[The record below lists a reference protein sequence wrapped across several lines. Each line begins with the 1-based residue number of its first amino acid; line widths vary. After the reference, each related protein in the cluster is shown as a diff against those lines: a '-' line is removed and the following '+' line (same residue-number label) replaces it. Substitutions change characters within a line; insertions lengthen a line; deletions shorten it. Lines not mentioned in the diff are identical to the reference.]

1 MGLRDRK
8 VDKPVDIVEDE
19 GILYLIEMDV
29 DGKRVVKIGL
39 TRRPTIDDR
48 LAEIA
53 LAHFKAYRQ
62 INYMRPKR
70 FRKTSNVLKKEQLLL
85 GYFAS
90 RRYTSEKPFGGCTEL
105 VDVDIMEV
113 VQKYEEIIDVKD
125 CDLQVLWPE
134 PTDDLDDMLA
144 LWEGAGCSE

>member
-1 MGLRDRK
+1 MGLKDRK
-8 VDKPVDIVEDE
+8 VAKPTEVVEDE

-39 TRRPTIDDR
+39 TRRATIDER
-48 LAEIA
+48 LVEIA

-70 FRKTSNVLKKEQLLL
+70 FRKTSNVSQKEQLLL
-85 GYFAS
+85 GYFSS
-90 RRYTSEKPFGGCTEL
+90 RRYVSEKPFTGHTEL

-113 VQKYEEIIDVKD
+113 VTKYEEIIDVKD

-134 PTDDLDDMLA
+134 SADNLDDMLA
-144 LWEGAGCSE
+144 LWEAT

>member
-1 MGLRDRK
+1 MRDRK
-8 VDKPVDIVEDE
+8 VAKPADMVEDE

-39 TRRPTIDDR
+39 TRRSTIDER

-70 FRKTSNVLKKEQLLL
+70 FRKTSSVLQKEQLLL
-85 GYFAS
+85 GYFSS
-90 RRYTSEKPFGGCTEL
+90 RRYVSEKPFTGHTEL
-105 VDVDIMEV
+105 VAVDIMEV

-134 PTDDLDDMLA
+134 PTDDLDNMLA
-144 LWEGAGCSE
+144 LWEAT

>member
-1 MGLRDRK
+1 MGLKDRK
-8 VDKPVDIVEDE
+8 VAKPVEAVEDE

-70 FRKTSNVLKKEQLLL
+70 FRKTCNVLQKEQLLL
-85 GYFAS
+85 AYFAD
-90 RRYTSEKPFGGCTEL
+90 RKYTSEKPFGGSTEL

-113 VQKYEEIIDVKD
+113 VKKYEEIIDVKD
-125 CDLQVLWPE
+125 CSMQVLWPE
-134 PTDDLDDMLA
+134 PADDLDNMLA
-144 LWEGAGCSE
+144 LWEAT

>member
-1 MGLRDRK
+1 MGLKDRK
-8 VDKPVDIVEDE
+8 VAKPTEVVEDE

-39 TRRPTIDDR
+39 TRRATIDER
-48 LAEIA
+48 LVEIA

-70 FRKTSNVLKKEQLLL
+70 FRKTSNVSQKEQLLL
-85 GYFAS
+85 GYFSS
-90 RRYTSEKPFGGCTEL
+90 RRYVSEKPFTGHTEL

-113 VQKYEEIIDVKD
+113 VTKYEEIIDVKD
-125 CDLQVLWPE
+125 CDLQALRPE
-134 PTDDLDDMLA
+134 PADDLDDMLV
-144 LWEGAGCSE
+144 L

>member
-1 MGLRDRK
+1 MGLKDRK
-8 VDKPVDIVEDE
+8 VAKPTETVEDE

-39 TRRPTIDDR
+39 TRRATIDER

-70 FRKTSNVLKKEQLLL
+70 FRKTCDVLKKEQLLL
-85 GYFAS
+85 GYFAA
-90 RRYTSEKPFGGCTEL
+90 RKYNSEKHFCGCTEL

-134 PTDDLDDMLA
+134 PADDLDDMLA
-144 LWEGAGCSE
+144 LWEGTGCSE

>member
-1 MGLRDRK
+1 MGLKDRK
-8 VDKPVDIVEDE
+8 VVKPVETVEDE

-70 FRKTSNVLKKEQLLL
+70 FRKTCNVLHKEQLLL
-85 GYFAS
+85 AYFAD
-90 RRYTSEKPFGGCTEL
+90 RKYISEKPFGGSTEL

-113 VQKYEEIIDVKD
+113 VKKYEEIIDVKD
-125 CDLQVLWPE
+125 CSMQVLWPE
-134 PTDDLDDMLA
+134 PADDLDNMLA
-144 LWEGAGCSE
+144 LWEAT

>member
-8 VDKPVDIVEDE
+8 VAKPAEMVEDE

-39 TRRPTIDDR
+39 TRRATIDER

-70 FRKTSNVLKKEQLLL
+70 FRKTSNVLQKEQLLL
-85 GYFAS
+85 GYFSS
-90 RRYTSEKPFGGCTEL
+90 RRYVSEKPFTGHTEL

-113 VQKYEEIIDVKD
+113 VEKYEEIINDKD
-125 CDLQVLWPE
+125 CSLQVLWPE
-134 PTDDLDDMLA
+134 PADNLDDLQA
-144 LWEGAGCSE
+144 LWEGTGCSE

>member
-1 MGLRDRK
+1 MGLKDRK
-8 VDKPVDIVEDE
+8 VAKPVENVEDE

-70 FRKTSNVLKKEQLLL
+70 FRKTSNVLQKEQLLL
-85 GYFAS
+85 A
-90 RRYTSEKPFGGCTEL
+90 FGGHSEL

-125 CDLQVLWPE
+125 CSMQVLWPE
-134 PTDDLDDMLA
+134 STDDLDDMLA
-144 LWEGAGCSE
+144 LWEAP

>member
-1 MGLRDRK
+1 MGLRDRR

-39 TRRPTIDDR
+39 TRRATIDER
-48 LAEIA
+48 LVEIA

-70 FRKTSNVLKKEQLLL
+70 FRKTSNVSQKEQLLL
-85 GYFAS
+85 GYFSS
-90 RRYTSEKPFGGCTEL
+90 RRYVSEKPFTGHTEL

-113 VQKYEEIIDVKD
+113 VTKYEEIIDVKD
-125 CDLQVLWPE
+125 CDLQALRPE
-134 PTDDLDDMLA
+134 PSDDLDDMLA
-144 LWEGAGCSE
+144 L

>member
-53 LAHFKAYRQ
+53 LAHFKVYRQ

-70 FRKTSNVLKKEQLLL
+70 FRKTSNVLQKEQLLL
-85 GYFAS
+85 GYFSS
-90 RRYTSEKPFGGCTEL
+90 RKYTSEKPFTGHTEL

-134 PTDDLDDMLA
+134 SADNLDDMLA
-144 LWEGAGCSE
+144 LWEGTGCSE

>member
-1 MGLRDRK
+1 MGLKDRK
-8 VDKPVDIVEDE
+8 VTKPTEVVEDE

-39 TRRPTIDDR
+39 TRRATIDER
-48 LAEIA
+48 LVEIA

-70 FRKTSNVLKKEQLLL
+70 FRKTSNVSQKEQLLL
-85 GYFAS
+85 GYFSS
-90 RRYTSEKPFGGCTEL
+90 RRYVSEKPFTGHTEL

-113 VQKYEEIIDVKD
+113 VTKYEEIIDAKD
-125 CDLQVLWPE
+125 CDLHALRPE
-134 PTDDLDDMLA
+134 PADDLDDMLA
-144 LWEGAGCSE
+144 L

>member
-1 MGLRDRK
+1 MGLKDRK
-8 VDKPVDIVEDE
+8 VAKPAEVVEDE

-39 TRRPTIDDR
+39 TRRATIDER
-48 LAEIA
+48 LVEIA

-70 FRKTSNVLKKEQLLL
+70 FRKTSNVSQKEQLLL
-85 GYFAS
+85 WYFSS
-90 RRYTSEKPFGGCTEL
+90 RRYVSEKPFTGHTEL
-105 VDVDIMEV
+105 IDVDIAEV

-125 CDLQVLWPE
+125 SDLQVLWPE
-134 PTDDLDDMLA
+134 SADGLDDMLA

>member
-1 MGLRDRK
+1 MGLKDRK
-8 VDKPVDIVEDE
+8 VAKPAEVVEDE

-39 TRRPTIDDR
+39 TRRATIDER
-48 LAEIA
+48 LVEIA

-70 FRKTSNVLKKEQLLL
+70 FRTTSNVSQKEQLLL
-85 GYFAS
+85 GYFSS
-90 RRYTSEKPFGGCTEL
+90 RRYVSEKPFTGHTEL

-113 VQKYEEIIDVKD
+113 VTKYEEIIDVKD
-125 CDLQVLWPE
+125 CDLQALRPE
-134 PTDDLDDMLA
+134 PSDDLDDMLA
-144 LWEGAGCSE
+144 L

>member
-1 MGLRDRK
+1 MGLRDRTVGK
-8 VDKPVDIVEDE
+8 TAEVVEDE

-29 DGKRVVKIGL
+29 DGKRVVKIGM

-53 LAHFKAYRQ
+53 LSHFKAYRQ

-70 FRKTSNVLKKEQLLL
+70 FRKTCDVYKKEQLLL
-85 GYFAS
+85 GYFAA
-90 RRYTSEKPFGGCTEL
+90 RRFISEKQFSGSSEI

-113 VQKYEEIIDVKD
+113 VQKYEEIIDVKY
-125 CDLQVLWPE
+125 CSLQVLWPE
-134 PTDDLDDMLA
+134 PADDLDDMLA
-144 LWEGAGCSE
+144 LWEAAE

>member
-8 VDKPVDIVEDE
+8 VAKPAEMVEDE

-39 TRRPTIDDR
+39 TRRATIDER

-70 FRKTSNVLKKEQLLL
+70 FRKTSNVLQKERLLL
-85 GYFAS
+85 GYFSS
-90 RRYTSEKPFGGCTEL
+90 RKYTSEKSFTGHTEL
-105 VDVDIMEV
+105 VAVDIMEV
-113 VQKYEEIIDVKD
+113 VEKYEEIINDKD
-125 CDLQVLWPE
+125 CSLQVLWPE
-134 PTDDLDDMLA
+134 PADNLDDLQA
-144 LWEGAGCSE
+144 LWEGTGCSE

>member
-1 MGLRDRK
+1 MGLKDRK
-8 VDKPVDIVEDE
+8 VAKPVEAVEDE

-70 FRKTSNVLKKEQLLL
+70 FRKTCNVLQKEQLLL
-85 GYFAS
+85 AYFAD
-90 RRYTSEKPFGGCTEL
+90 RKYISEKPFGGSTEL

-113 VQKYEEIIDVKD
+113 VKKYEEIIDVKD
-125 CDLQVLWPE
+125 CSMQVLWPE
-134 PTDDLDDMLA
+134 PADDLDNMLA
-144 LWEGAGCSE
+144 LWEAT

>member
-85 GYFAS
+85 GYFSS
-90 RRYTSEKPFGGCTEL
+90 RRFVSEKPFTGHTEL
-105 VDVDIMEV
+105 IDVDIAEV

-134 PTDDLDDMLA
+134 SADNLDNMLA
-144 LWEGAGCSE
+144 LWEGTGCSE

>member
-53 LAHFKAYRQ
+53 IAHFKAYRQ

-70 FRKTSNVLKKEQLLL
+70 FRKTSNVLQKEQLLL
-85 GYFAS
+85 GYFADRKYES
-90 RRYTSEKPFGGCTEL
+90 ALHFSGCTEL

-125 CDLQVLWPE
+125 CSMQVLWPE
-134 PTDDLDDMLA
+134 STDDLDNMLA
-144 LWEGAGCSE
+144 LWEAP

>member
-1 MGLRDRK
+1 MGLKDRK
-8 VDKPVDIVEDE
+8 VAKPTEVVEDE

-39 TRRPTIDDR
+39 TRRATIDER
-48 LAEIA
+48 LVEIA

-70 FRKTSNVLKKEQLLL
+70 FRKTSNVSQKEQLLL
-85 GYFAS
+85 GYFSS
-90 RRYTSEKPFGGCTEL
+90 RRYVSEKPFTGHTEL

-113 VQKYEEIIDVKD
+113 VTKYEEIIDVKD
-125 CDLQVLWPE
+125 CDLQALRSE
-134 PTDDLDDMLA
+134 PADDLDDMLA
-144 LWEGAGCSE
+144 L

>member
-1 MGLRDRK
+1 MGLKDRK
-8 VDKPVDIVEDE
+8 VAKPAEVVEDE

-39 TRRPTIDDR
+39 TRRPTIDER

-70 FRKTSNVLKKEQLLL
+70 FRKTSNVLQKEQLLL
-85 GYFAS
+85 AYFAN
-90 RRYTSEKPFGGCTEL
+90 RRYESALPFTGHTEL

-113 VQKYEEIIDVKD
+113 VKKYEEIIDVKD
-125 CDLQVLWPE
+125 CSMQVLWPE

-144 LWEGAGCSE
+144 LWEAT

>member
-1 MGLRDRK
+1 MGLKDRK
-8 VDKPVDIVEDE
+8 VAKPTEVVEDE

-39 TRRPTIDDR
+39 TRRATIDER
-48 LAEIA
+48 LVEIA

-70 FRKTSNVLKKEQLLL
+70 FRKTSNVSQKEQLLL
-85 GYFAS
+85 GYFSS
-90 RRYTSEKPFGGCTEL
+90 RRYVSEKPFTGHTEL

-113 VQKYEEIIDVKD
+113 VTKYDEIIDVKD
-125 CDLQVLWPE
+125 CDLQALRTE
-134 PTDDLDDMLA
+134 PADDLDDMLA
-144 LWEGAGCSE
+144 L

>member
-1 MGLRDRK
+1 MGLKDRK
-8 VDKPVDIVEDE
+8 VAKPAEVVEDE

-39 TRRPTIDDR
+39 TRRPTIDER

-70 FRKTSNVLKKEQLLL
+70 FRKTSNVLQKEQLLL
-85 GYFAS
+85 AYFAN
-90 RRYTSEKPFGGCTEL
+90 RRYESALPFTGHTEL
-105 VDVDIMEV
+105 VDVDITEV
-113 VQKYEEIIDVKD
+113 VKKYEEIIDVKD
-125 CDLQVLWPE
+125 CSMQVLWPE
-134 PTDDLDDMLA
+134 STDDLDDMLA
-144 LWEGAGCSE
+144 LWEAT

>member
-8 VDKPVDIVEDE
+8 VAKPTEMAEDE

-39 TRRPTIDDR
+39 TRRATIDER

-70 FRKTSNVLKKEQLLL
+70 FRKTSNVLQKEQLLL

-90 RRYTSEKPFGGCTEL
+90 RRFVSKKTFGGCTEL
-105 VDVDIMEV
+105 IDADIMEV
-113 VQKYEEIIDVKD
+113 VEKYEEMINDKD
-125 CDLQVLWPE
+125 CSLQVLWPE
-134 PTDDLDDMLA
+134 PADNLDDLQA
-144 LWEGAGCSE
+144 LWEGTGCSE

>member
-1 MGLRDRK
+1 MGLKDRK
-8 VDKPVDIVEDE
+8 VAKPAEVVEDE

-39 TRRPTIDDR
+39 TRRPTIDER

-70 FRKTSNVLKKEQLLL
+70 FRKTSNVLQKEQLLL
-85 GYFAS
+85 AYFAN
-90 RRYTSEKPFGGCTEL
+90 RRYESALPFTGHTEL

-113 VQKYEEIIDVKD
+113 VKKYEEIIDVKD
-125 CDLQVLWPE
+125 CSMQVLWPE
-134 PTDDLDDMLA
+134 STDDLDNMLA
-144 LWEGAGCSE
+144 LWEAT

>member
-1 MGLRDRK
+1 MGLKDRK
-8 VDKPVDIVEDE
+8 VAKPTEMVEDE

-39 TRRPTIDDR
+39 TRRATIDER

-85 GYFAS
+85 GYFSS
-90 RRYTSEKPFGGCTEL
+90 RRFVSEKPFTGHTEL
-105 VDVDIMEV
+105 IDVDIMEV
-113 VQKYEEIIDVKD
+113 IQKYEEIIDVKD

-134 PTDDLDDMLA
+134 SADNLDDMLA
-144 LWEGAGCSE
+144 LWEGTGCSE

>member
-1 MGLRDRK
+1 MGLKDRK
-8 VDKPVDIVEDE
+8 VAKPVENVEDE

-70 FRKTSNVLKKEQLLL
+70 FRKTSNVLQKEQLLL
-85 GYFAS
+85 AYFADRKYES
-90 RRYTSEKPFGGCTEL
+90 ALPFGGHSEL

-125 CDLQVLWPE
+125 CSMQVLWPE
-134 PTDDLDDMLA
+134 STDDLDNMLA
-144 LWEGAGCSE
+144 LWESP

>member
-1 MGLRDRK
+1 MGLKDRK
-8 VDKPVDIVEDE
+8 VAKPTEVVEDE

-39 TRRPTIDDR
+39 TRRATIDER
-48 LAEIA
+48 LVEIA

-70 FRKTSNVLKKEQLLL
+70 FRKTSNVSQKEQLLL
-85 GYFAS
+85 GYFSS
-90 RRYTSEKPFGGCTEL
+90 RSYVSEKPFTGHTEL

-113 VQKYEEIIDVKD
+113 VTKYEEIIDVKD
-125 CDLQVLWPE
+125 CDLQALRPE
-134 PTDDLDDMLA
+134 PADGLDDMLA
-144 LWEGAGCSE
+144 L

>member
-1 MGLRDRK
+1 MGLKDRK
-8 VDKPVDIVEDE
+8 VAKPAEVVEDE

-39 TRRPTIDDR
+39 TRRPTIDER

-70 FRKTSNVLKKEQLLL
+70 FRKTSNVLQKEQLLL
-85 GYFAS
+85 AYFAN
-90 RRYTSEKPFGGCTEL
+90 RRYESALPFTGHTEL

-113 VQKYEEIIDVKD
+113 VKKYEEIIDVKD
-125 CDLQVLWPE
+125 CSMQVLWPE
-134 PTDDLDDMLA
+134 PADDLDDMLA
-144 LWEGAGCSE
+144 LWEAT

>member
-1 MGLRDRK
+1 MGLKDRK
-8 VDKPVDIVEDE
+8 VAKPAEVVEDE

-39 TRRPTIDDR
+39 TRRPTIDER

-70 FRKTSNVLKKEQLLL
+70 FRKTSNVLQKEQLLL
-85 GYFAS
+85 AYFAN
-90 RRYTSEKPFGGCTEL
+90 RRYESALPFTGHTEL
-105 VDVDIMEV
+105 VDVDIMEAV
-113 VQKYEEIIDVKD
+113 KKYEEIIDVKD
-125 CDLQVLWPE
+125 CSMQVLWPE
-134 PTDDLDDMLA
+134 PADDLDDMLA
-144 LWEGAGCSE
+144 LWEAT